1 MAVTSFPVKSTGS
14 KDQLEKQLFKDV
26 QKLIRYLEAR
36 KAANNERDSIVL
48 ESYERMIQERCDA
61 LSNIARR

>member
-1 MAVTSFPVKSTGS
+1 MAVTYVPNRSASA

-26 QKLIRYLEAR
+26 QRLIRYIGAR
-36 KAANNERDSIVL
+36 KHVSSSHDQTIL
-48 ESYERMIQERCDA
+48 QSYEQMIKERCDA